1 MSQHTSRSKEPLTT
15 LAGAPPLTYRPIA
28 PAPNPVICVDPG
40 ANRAWSV
47 PIGESSL
54 TNRLSTKLLVLPRL
68 VTVGSD
74 VTLPLG

>member
-28 PAPNPVICVDPG
+28 SAPNPVIRVDAG

-47 PIGESSL
+47 PIGEASL
-54 TNRLSTKLLVLPRL
+54 TNRLSTKLLVLPQL
-68 VTVGSD
+68 VPVGSG
-74 VTLPLG
+74 VTLLLV